1 MKETIDEI
9 VAASEEPM
17 SIIIVGVG
25 QANFD
30 SMEELDA
37 DISPL
42 YSEKYKK
49 YMSRDIVQFVKF
61 EDFQHD
67 QLKLAKET
75 LEEIPKQLT
84 DYYNRWL
91 ITPLPTN
98 YAERMALLT
107 STRDRRLR

>member
-37 DISPL
+37 DVSPL
-42 YSEKYKK
+42 YSEKHKR

-61 EDFQHD
+61 EDF
-67 QLKLAKET
+67 
-75 LEEIPKQLT
+75 
-84 DYYNRWL
+84 
-91 ITPLPTN
+91 
-98 YAERMALLT
+98 
-107 STRDRRLR
+107 